1 MYMKLL
7 VYRGYFG
14 NETGSVLL
22 LLMSSLRQT
31 FYLQQNA
38 LIYESGIASLW
49 PIEDITYT
57 NLFKTK
63 NTTLLIFDVTI
74 EKDNNISLWSCDGR

>member
-1 MYMKLL
+1 MCMKLL

-14 NETGSVLL
+14 NETGSFLL
-22 LLMSSLRQT
+22 LLLSSLRQT

-49 PIEDITYT
+49 PSKDITNT

-63 NTTLLIFDVTI
+63 NTTLEFNPIRF
-74 EKDNNISLWSCDGR
+74 

>member
-22 LLMSSLRQT
+22 LLLSSLRQT
-31 FYLQQNA
+31 FYLQQNP
-38 LIYESGIASLW
+38 LIYESGIASQW

-63 NTTLLIFDVTI
+63 NTTLEFNPIRF
-74 EKDNNISLWSCDGR
+74 